1 MNTDDNNGVIAWLL
15 QVDRLVNVAIGQFEL
30 IHIIDKPD
38 YMSIPQAPKY
48 CNDVI
53 LWNSNIVPVMSLASW
68 LTSEI
73 QLDSTGVVAI
83 VVYEDN
89 QGKYKFGGIKLSN
102 APVQAKVTNG
112 QQCQL
117 TGEYDKWRKV
127 SLSSFKSKA
136 GDIVPILD
144 VSKLFSQI
152 LLN

>member
-1 MNTDDNNGVIAWLL
+1 MNTDDNGVTAWLL

-38 YMSIPQAPKY
+38 YVSIPQAPEY
-48 CNDVI
+48 CKDVV

-68 LTSEI
+68 STSDI
-73 QLDSTGVVAI
+73 QADNTGVVAI
-83 VVYEDN
+83 VVYEDD
-89 QGKYKFGGIKLSN
+89 QGGHKFGGLKLSN

-117 TGEYDKWRKV
+117 TGDFDKWRKV

-136 GDIVPILD
+136 GDIVPIID
-144 VSKLFSQI
+144 VSKLFSRV
-152 LLN
+152 LLS